1 MYMLCFSAL
10 FFTFILFYLFF
21 FSTLF
26 SISAEVKHNRFVD
39 EI

>member
-10 FFTFILFYLFF
+10 FFTFIFFFFF